1 MTRRQAR
8 EYVLQMLFQYEF
20 TGKLIEKAEI
30 KSSQQD
36 KGLNEDTLNFIMD
49 LFYGTVKNIEQ
60 IDAIINPNALNWDID
75 RLAAVDRNILRA
87 GTYELL
93 YRNDIPVAVT
103 INEAVDI
110 AKKYSTSES
119 YSLINGILDNIAIT
133 SAKNKR
139 R

>member
-20 TGKLIEKAEI
+20 TGKLIDKIEI
-30 KSSQQD
+30 KYEMKD

-49 LFYGTVKNIEQ
+49 LFFGTVNNIEH
-60 IDAIINPNALNWDID
+60 IDSIINPKALNWDID

-87 GTYELL
+87 STYELL
-93 YRNDIPVAVT
+93 YRSDIPVAVT

-119 YSLINGILDNIAIT
+119 YSLINGILDNIAINCT
-133 SAKNKR
+133 KNKR